1 MATLINST
9 AKLFKDSYSGHPKE
23 IWALSI
29 LTLINRSGTMVL
41 PFLAVYLTT
50 VLDFSFKEAG
60 LLISA
65 FGFGSFFGAYLGG
78 RLSDKVGF
86 NPVIITSMIV
96 SGCFFIGLQ
105 YAFTFEHIFIMIFFT
120 ALFGDAYRPAMTAA
134 ASSYVPAGNMGR
146 TMAFLRLAVN
156 LGMSFAPLIGG
167 FVAVSLG
174 YSWLFLIDGVTCI
187 AAGVYFWVISRN
199 WKTAKTAA
207 EKKYTKDAK
216 LASVPPYR
224 NPTFMIFLLATFLV
238 GFSFIQWFHTVPV
251 FLKTEWGFDERYI
264 GLMTA
269 TSCFIV
275 VLVEMPLIHYIEKV
289 KKNKLF
295 TLIGILL
302 IGVSFLFFFLPK
314 ALYLCFIGISV
325 LTFGEILY
333 LPFNHS
339 STVNLSPK
347 SRRGEYQSWYYMT
360 WSLCHITAPVIGLWV
375 AETFSF
381 NWFWGLVIVFI
392 LISFTMNKVFGDRII
407 K

>member
-1 MATLINST
+1 MAELFNST

-50 VLDFSFKEAG
+50 VLDFSFKDAG
-60 LLISA
+60 FLVSA

-78 RLSDKVGF
+78 KFSDKIGSS
-86 NPVIITSMIV
+86 PVIVISMIV

-105 YAFTFEHIFIMIFFT
+105 YALTFEQIFITIFFT

-134 ASSYVPAGNMGR
+134 ASSYVPSGSMGR

-167 FVAVSLG
+167 FVAVSMG
-174 YSWLFLIDGVTCI
+174 YNWLFVIDGVTCI
-187 AAGVYFWVISRN
+187 VAGIYFWIVSRN
-199 WKTAKTAA
+199 WKTTETKEEKAKN
-207 EKKYTKDAK
+207 E
-216 LASVPPYR
+216 ASRVESLPPYK
-224 NPTFMIFLLATFLV
+224 NSTFLIFLFATFLV

-251 FLKTEWGFDERYI
+251 FIKTEWGFDERYI

-275 VLVEMPLIHYIEKV
+275 VLIEMPLIHYIEKV

-302 IGVSFLFFFLPK
+302 IGASFLFFFLPK

-339 STVNLSPK
+339 TTVNLSPK
-347 SRRGEYQSWYYMT
+347 NRRGEYQSWYYMT
-360 WSLCHITAPVIGLWV
+360 WSLAHITAPVIGLWI
-375 AETFSF
+375 ADTFSF
-381 NWFWGLVIVFI
+381 DWFWGLVVVFI
-392 LISFTMNKVFGDRII
+392 LISFIMNKVFSDRII